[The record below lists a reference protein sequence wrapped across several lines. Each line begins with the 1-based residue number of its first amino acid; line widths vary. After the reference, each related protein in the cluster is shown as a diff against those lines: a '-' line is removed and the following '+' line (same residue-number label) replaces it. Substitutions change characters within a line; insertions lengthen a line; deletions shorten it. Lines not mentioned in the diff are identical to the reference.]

1 METRLFKQ
9 LIIIVLLLT
18 GGYVSAQK
26 KILIKDADTIIM
38 TAKKCIETDLQ
49 AEGKIREIVDK
60 HQLTGL
66 FDVDLTIN
74 EKGEV
79 VSVFFQQKPDI
90 EIKKISYFREFLN
103 SYTFPFKT
111 PKGRKYKFNYQF
123 NF

>member
-26 KILIKDADTIIM
+26 KILIKDSDTIIM
-38 TAKKCIETDLQ
+38 TAKKYIETDLQ
-49 AEGKIREIVDK
+49 PEGKIREIVDK

>member
-26 KILIKDADTIIM
+26 KILIKDSDTIIM
-38 TAKKCIETDLQ
+38 TAKKYIETDLQ
-49 AEGKIREIVDK
+49 PEGKIREIVDK

-79 VSVFFQQKPDI
+79 VSVFFQQKPEI

-103 SYTFPFKT
+103 SYTFPIKT

>member
-9 LIIIVLLLT
+9 LIIVVLLLSAVS
-18 GGYVSAQK
+18 VSAQK
-26 KILIKDADTIIM
+26 KLLIKDADTIIM

-49 AEGKIREIVDK
+49 PEGKIREIVDK
-60 HQLTGL
+60 HQLSGL

-79 VSVFFQQKPDI
+79 VSVFFQQKPEI